1 MALVRHQPF
10 YSRLLIGVCLA
21 ALSVASWCDA
31 QYSTNNGQGN
41 TPMAP
46 PADVPSSSNLGNR
59 TVPLPPVQQ
68 TNPSVPRSWVSGAPA
83 SPPESPSGAVTALPP
98 VNQLTLCD
106 NARIIAHVGE
116 EVILEGDV
124 AAVVNEILE
133 ANKERIPPDEWEATR
148 EIFIKK
154 QLKNVIQSKLI
165 FLDAKRKIPAD
176 NWSGVEKQLEKV
188 FEEEELGKMM
198 KRTKTA
204 SRIEL
209 DAKLQ
214 PLGTSVERERRA
226 FCERMLAQQWVR
238 QQIKRDEEITYD
250 QMVTYYRRHQDEFT
264 TPAKAKWDELMVRF
278 SNYPNKAAAYD
289 AIARLG
295 NRVVGGVAFDAVARE
310 ASDGATANKGG
321 AWDWTTR
328 GSLVCKQIDR
338 ELFSLPLGQLSPI
351 IEGPTG
357 FHIVRVTDRTD
368 VKVAPFLDA
377 QVDIRE
383 KIVKE
388 RSEKQLREYLAK
400 LEAKT
405 SVSTIFDH
413 EADTQKQQQISG
425 RPQMPLR

>member
-10 YSRLLIGVCLA
+10 YSRLLIGACLT
-21 ALSVASWCDA
+21 ALTVTSWCEA
-31 QYSTNNGQGN
+31 QYSTDNGLGN

-46 PADVPSSSNLGNR
+46 PTDASSSSNIVNR

-68 TNPSVPRSWVSGAPA
+68 TNPSVPGSWPSGAPA
-83 SPPESPSGAVTALPP
+83 TSPWSPSGAVMALPP
-98 VNQLTLCD
+98 VDQLTLCD
-106 NARIIAHVGE
+106 NARIIGHVGE
-116 EVILEGDV
+116 EVILAGDV

-133 ANKERIPPDEWEATR
+133 ANKDRISPDELEATR
-148 EIFIKK
+148 EFLVKK
-154 QLKNVIQSKLI
+154 MLKTVIQYKLVY
-165 FLDAKRKIPAD
+165 LDAKRAIPAD
-176 NWSGVEKQLEKV
+176 NWPGVEKQLEKM
-188 FEEEELGKMM
+188 FDENELDKMM

-204 SRIEL
+204 SRNEL

-214 PLGTSVERERRA
+214 RMGTSVDRERKA
-226 FCERMLAQQWVR
+226 FCERALAEEWKR
-238 QQIKRDEEITYD
+238 KQIKRDEEITYD
-250 QMVTYYRRHQDEFT
+250 QMMFYYRRHQDEFT
-264 TPAKAKWDELMVRF
+264 TPARAKWDELMVRF
-278 SNYPNKAAAYD
+278 ANYPNKAAAYE

-295 NRVVGGVAFDAVARE
+295 NRVAGGVAFDAVARE

-321 AWDWTTR
+321 EWDWTTR

-338 ELFSLPLGQLSPI
+338 ELFSLPVGQLSSI

-368 VKVAPFLDA
+368 VKVEPFLDA

-383 KIVKE
+383 KIIKE

-405 SVSTIFDH
+405 PVSTIFDR
-413 EADTQKQQQISG
+413 EANSQKQQQITR